1 MSTINETNFNIDQ
14 TVRIFDQ
21 FYDYSANV
29 PAAEYDI
36 VLTFF
41 KTVMTTNLAAENFTT
56 ALFRVAEDIDTPVL
70 TLLQQLE
77 GQDSIQLSVSMAYYL
92 NSLRSPATLLGV
104 ITPVAP
110 NIYTARNVQAL
121 AVSLKG
127 NMP

>member
-1 MSTINETNFNIDQ
+1 MSTVNYNNPNLDL
-14 TVRIFDQ
+14 TVRVYDK
-21 FYDYSANV
+21 FYDYDVNV

-36 VLTFF
+36 VLSFF
-41 KTVMTTNLAAENFTT
+41 KTVMTTDLAAENFTT
-56 ALFRVAEDIDTPVL
+56 ALFRVAENIDTPVL

-110 NIYTARNVQAL
+110 NIYTARNVQA
-121 AVSLKG
+121 
-127 NMP
+127 